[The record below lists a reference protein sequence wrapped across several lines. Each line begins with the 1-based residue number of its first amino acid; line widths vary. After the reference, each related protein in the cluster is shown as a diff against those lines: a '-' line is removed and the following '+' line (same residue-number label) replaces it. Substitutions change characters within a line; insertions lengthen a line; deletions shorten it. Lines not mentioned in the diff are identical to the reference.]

1 MDDAEVKESQQ
12 DVIADGID
20 LKPVRQEHRADTGA
34 VTNETMSVDDQQ
46 EASVP
51 VTTCDQ
57 DSEVTVNCVNET
69 EEDVIFPQEESI
81 DLTVLKLNEISR
93 QMEHL
98 GREFQSKIKYDAH
111 KEKIIDDLYQELQTY
126 KSDFVKK
133 HTQSMFMDVIKII
146 DDIRKLVNHYNSR
159 ELTENDLPKLLAILE
174 DIPSDLEDLFYLYG
188 AESFTCDGGVFNP
201 GRQRVI
207 KKVKSLE
214 RSRDNTVAKS
224 LRPGYEW
231 EGKVIRPEMVSV
243 YSYAVSTD
251 ETKMRGSHE

>member
-1 MDDAEVKESQQ
+1 MDDAGIKESQQ

-34 VTNETMSVDDQQ
+34 VINETMSADDQQ

-57 DSEVTVNCVNET
+57 DSGVTVNCVNET
-69 EEDVIFPQEESI
+69 EEDVMFPHEESI

-111 KEKIIDDLYQELQTY
+111 KEKIIDDLYQELQAY

-146 DDIRKLVNHYNSR
+146 DDIRKLVNHYNSK
-159 ELTENDLPKLLAILE
+159 ELAENDLPKLLAILE

-188 AESFTCDGGVFNP
+188 VKPFTCDGGVFNP

-214 RSRDNTVAKS
+214 RSKDNTVAKS